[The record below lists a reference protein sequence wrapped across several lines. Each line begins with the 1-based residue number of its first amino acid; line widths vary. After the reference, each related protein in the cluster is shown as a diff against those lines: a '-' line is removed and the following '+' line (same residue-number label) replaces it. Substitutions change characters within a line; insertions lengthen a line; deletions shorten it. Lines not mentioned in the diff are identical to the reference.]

1 MQDLFVKIINREIPA
16 HIIWENDEFIAFL
29 DISPIQIGHTLIV
42 PKIQTDYIFDLED
55 TNYSKFFLVAKD
67 VAKILKNKLNCKRIA
82 ILVEGFAVPHCHIH
96 LIPLNSEL
104 DLKSQ
109 RKVLSN
115 EKLTQIAQKLLKN
128 LD

>member
-42 PKIQTDYIFDLED
+42 PKIQTDYIFDLEN

-115 EKLTQIAQKLLKN
+115 EKLAQIAQKIISN
-128 LD
+128 

>member
-29 DISPIQIGHTLIV
+29 DISPIQIGHTLIA
-42 PKIQTDYIFDLED
+42 PKIQTDYIFDLEN

-115 EKLTQIAQKLLKN
+115 EKLAQIAQKIISN
-128 LD
+128 